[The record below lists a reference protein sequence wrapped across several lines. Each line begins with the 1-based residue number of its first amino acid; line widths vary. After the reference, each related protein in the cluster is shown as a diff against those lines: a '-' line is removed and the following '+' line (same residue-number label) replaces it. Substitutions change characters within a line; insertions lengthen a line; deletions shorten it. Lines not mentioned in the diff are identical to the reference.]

1 MNDYVMNMETHK
13 LELHFEKEDYL
24 ALPEDLKKEINSNF
38 FFSGKSNTWVSRA
51 KFPNLRRAEEVAKKL
66 GLTDGGKTGERLS
79 FEEQMERKAKRAQE
93 RSERCELKSDQAA
106 ERGKAL
112 QKPAEDMGGD
122 PAFFT
127 QPLINSSAGKAFANE
142 RNRMF
147 AAWDKGL
154 EEFKKSEY
162 YARKAETARRIAQ
175 GTMPTDKAFL
185 DRKIKET
192 ERIIRAQRQ
201 YLENFSETYTGD
213 EEIRFFPNEHF
224 LDQQDEADKERITDT
239 NFTVFGKVPK
249 KYHVECESSL
259 PDGRITIRL
268 FEYDAQIA
276 LDEGEVTEETLTV
289 AFPNT
294 AVLYLRTYKKTPDK
308 MKYVIV
314 TPGGTVQYDVP
325 IMKVQT
331 YSLDDIFGKGL
342 LMLIPF
348 YIFSRENSFPEYN
361 SNEQKLAELKA
372 EYQKIL
378 ERLDELEQQGVIGAF
393 DKRTIIELSGDVIK
407 EIAQK
412 YENVQKGV
420 GDIMGGALIETE
432 ARRILN
438 KGISETKKETAL
450 RMLKRGKMTVE
461 EIAEDSGLSVAEVTQ
476 LAELQSV

>member
-1 MNDYVMNMETHK
+1 MANIYDGAFRTILNDCRK
-13 LELHFEKEDYL
+13 LII
-24 ALPEDLKKEINSNF
+24 PVINEIF
-38 FFSGKSNTWVSRA
+38 
-51 KFPNLRRAEEVAKKL
+51 
-66 GLTDGGKTGERLS
+66 GE
-79 FEEQMERKAKRAQE
+79 A
-93 RSERCELKSDQAA
+93 
-106 ERGKAL
+106 
-112 QKPAEDMGGD
+112 
-122 PAFFT
+122 
-127 QPLINSSAGKAFANE
+127 
-142 RNRMF
+142 
-147 AAWDKGL
+147 
-154 EEFKKSEY
+154 
-162 YARKAETARRIAQ
+162 
-175 GTMPTDKAFL
+175 
-185 DRKIKET
+185 
-192 ERIIRAQRQ
+192 
-201 YLENFSETYTGD
+201 YTGD

-239 NFTVFGKVPK
+239 NFTVFGKIPK

-289 AFPNT
+289 TFPNT
-294 AVLYLRTYKKTPDK
+294 AVLYLRTYQKTPDK

-314 TPGGTVQYDVP
+314 TPGGTVKYDIP
-325 IMKVQT
+325 IMKVQK
-331 YSLDDIFGKGL
+331 YSLDDIFDKHL

-348 YIFSRENSFPEYN
+348 YIFSHENSFPEYN
-361 SNEQKLAELKA
+361 SNEQKLEKLKA
-372 EYQKIL
+372 EYQVIL
-378 ERLDELEQQGVIGAF
+378 ERLDGLEQQGVIGAF

-461 EIAEDSGLSVAEVTQ
+461 EIAEDSGLSVAEVEQ